1 MSVLIFYS
9 SFLVSFCIREKMKLV
24 AYISK
29 TIVVRLLGGHYTFFL
44 NAFCDFNKS
53 DFFIAFFFFTKCH
66 FCLLLFV

>member
-9 SFLVSFCIREKMKLV
+9 SFLVSFCIREKLKLV

-44 NAFCDFNKS
+44 MLFEILIKVIFLLL
-53 DFFIAFFFFTKCH
+53 FFFTKCH